1 MHLNI
6 YSYILYYNMSDSMYV
21 LLGISNDTVEQ
32 ETFVYFIGVF
42 ETLLLAKEK
51 LNSLIRTKNTKRSD
65 YIIKSVILNK
75 AYDYDWSNNEE
86 DEIIPLKN

>member
-1 MHLNI
+1 
-6 YSYILYYNMSDSMYV
+6 MYV
-21 LLGISNDTVEQ
+21 LLGVSNDTVEQ

-65 YIIKSVILNK
+65 YIIKSVTLNK
-75 AYDYDWSNNEE
+75 VYDYDWSNNEE
-86 DEIIPLKN
+86 DEIKFYNSNNNLSSIL

>member
-1 MHLNI
+1 
-6 YSYILYYNMSDSMYV
+6 MYV

-51 LNSLIRTKNTKRSD
+51 LNRLITTTNTKKSN
-65 YIIKSVILNK
+65 YIIKKVTKNEIYN
-75 AYDYDWSNNEE
+75 YDWSNNEE
-86 DEIIPLKN
+86 DEVKDI

>member
-1 MHLNI
+1 MCDI
-6 YSYILYYNMSDSMYV
+6 MYV

-51 LNSLIRTKNTKRSD
+51 LNRLITTTNTKKSN
-65 YIIKSVILNK
+65 YIIKKVTKNEIYN
-75 AYDYDWSNNEE
+75 YDWSNNEE
-86 DEIIPLKN
+86 DEVKDI